1 MVIKSSYVDVHVKT
15 LKKAMRLARHLGKS
29 GFFGIKDEYLE
40 DVDYSVPH
48 YFSVWRDG
56 DVFLMIVHR
65 DDEPSL
71 KYKQALKLQR
81 DSLNDIMYVEEER
94 NEK

>member
-1 MVIKSSYVDVHVKT
+1 MEIKSRYVDVHVKT
-15 LKKAMRLARHLGKS
+15 LKKAKKLSKHLGKS
-29 GFFGIKDEYLE
+29 GFFRIKDEYLE

-56 DVFLMIVHR
+56 DVFLMIAHR

-71 KYKQALKLQR
+71 KYKQALKLHR
-81 DSLNDIMYVEEER
+81 DSLNDIMHVEE
-94 NEK
+94 